1 MKPLEISAVTNFAL
15 ASETFLVAGILIGR
29 APLTASAA
37 GFWAIA
43 LVFFAA
49 GFYAGGVD
57 HGFFEPKGDT
67 RGRMVMQKI
76 TWICAGIA
84 TFFMLLTLLHQFA
97 SGSLRLAF
105 MVVGLVQLAVF
116 SFLSIRIHNF
126 LIVIINYTPVL
137 IGLLVL
143 NVLGI
148 CTGSGSWYMIVG
160 ILVSI
165 AASALEALSV
175 NPFAPA
181 DRDGFFHVLLMV
193 AVAFLFVAGFSL
205 KS

>member
-1 MKPLEISAVTNFAL
+1 MKTLEISAVTNFAL
-15 ASETFLVAGILIGR
+15 ASETFLAAGILIGR
-29 APLTASAA
+29 APTPASAA
-37 GFWAIA
+37 GFWAIF
-43 LVFFAA
+43 LLFFAA
-49 GFYAGGVD
+49 GCYSGGID

-67 RGRMVMQKI
+67 PSRMVMQKI
-76 TWICAGIA
+76 SWIFGGLA
-84 TFFMLLTLLHQFA
+84 TFFMLLTLLYQFT

-126 LIVIINYTPVL
+126 LIVIMNYAPVL

-143 NVLGI
+143 NLLGI
-148 CTGSGSWYMIVG
+148 ATGSGSWYMIVG

-165 AASALEALSV
+165 AASALEALAV